1 MMMVLKKVLFLV
13 SVLTVLDV
21 AWSSTERSK
30 TMVPGAPSNASKNDR
45 ELDKAVLVATYSF
58 NNQSNDAY
66 LFRTSAVDRAQR
78 QIVKGIRY
86 ILEVRISRTV
96 CLKRQGRDLLDCD
109 IQPEGL
115 LHQTFQCHFEV
126 LSRPWLHLMI
136 TTSSHCQD

>member
-1 MMMVLKKVLFLV
+1 MRAYEKVLLLV
-13 SVLTVLDV
+13 SFLTVLEV
-21 AWSSTERSK
+21 AWSTGERREV
-30 TMVPGAPSNASKNDR
+30 MNPGSPSNVSKNDQ
-45 ELDKAVLVATYSF
+45 ELGKALLVATYSF

-66 LFRTSAVDRAQR
+66 LFKTSEVDKAQR

-109 IQPEGL
+109 LQPEGL

-126 LSRPWLHLMI
+126 LSLPWLHLM
-136 TTSSHCQD
+136 TTISSHCQD